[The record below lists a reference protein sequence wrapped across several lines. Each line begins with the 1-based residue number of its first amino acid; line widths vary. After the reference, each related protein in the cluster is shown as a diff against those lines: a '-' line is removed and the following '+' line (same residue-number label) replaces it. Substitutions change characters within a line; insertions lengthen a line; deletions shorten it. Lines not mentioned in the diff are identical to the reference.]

1 MNTPVSKSIADRGFS
16 LVELTVA
23 VAILSILSAI
33 ALPKHFNQIQKSRQ
47 NEAAATVSQLQT
59 TIASFV
65 IEMGILPASWSD
77 LNKIAPLM
85 TPEGPAFQENF
96 SAISLAGAGCSNSY
110 GINCYLV
117 DATEQNQIFTLKA
130 TSRNS
135 NALPYNV
142 VACIDLRTGATDLIK
157 GNNNKAAVIED
168 LRCIRQQYE

>member
-77 LNKIAPLM
+77 LNKITPLM

-96 SAISLAGAGCSNSY
+96 SAGAGCSNSY
-110 GINCYLV
+110 GINCYLI
-117 DATEQNQIFTLKA
+117 DASEQNQIFTLKA